1 MPQLEKS
8 LEESKNEH
16 LLEMRVSVSF
26 GPNEAQP
33 ANGRP
38 PPDEDHSCS
47 NIISKPRQQP
57 LIKPSGMMK
66 YGELFLVVS
75 EVASILE
82 GSKQGTV

>member
-1 MPQLEKS
+1 MEKS

-16 LLEMRVSVSF
+16 PLDVRVSVSF
-26 GPNEAQP
+26 GANEAHP
-33 ANGRP
+33 ANGP
-38 PPDEDHSCS
+38 PPHEDHSS

-57 LIKPSGMMK
+57 LIKPSGMIK

>member
-1 MPQLEKS
+1 MEKS
-8 LEESKNEH
+8 LEESKNQH

-26 GPNEAQP
+26 GANEAQP
-33 ANGRP
+33 ANGP
-38 PPDEDHSCS
+38 PPDKDHSS